1 MATPLT
7 HIILSES
14 IYYDVFSPERQWD
27 FMVGTLLPDIRYLD
41 KSIPRDKYHREN
53 MFLSTVKSA
62 STPFQQWLYFHSL
75 LDQVRDSFYI
85 QRGIYVPWVNED
97 FIIAL
102 KLLEDE
108 VLYNKISD
116 WETII
121 AYMQSFDY
129 AVLPDI
135 QSDILRTWYG
145 LIINLMS
152 RKPDDES
159 RKAFMIGLWMP
170 IGYIEKINWIVAD
183 LKKEPTSY
191 TLIEEL
197 YSSFPMLIKTK

>member
-1 MATPLT
+1 MSKQTVNFYNKF
-7 HIILSES
+7 S
-14 IYYDVFSPERQWD
+14 IYYPIV
-27 FMVGTLLPDIRYLD
+27 DI
-41 KSIPRDKYHREN
+41 
-53 MFLSTVKSA
+53 FLK
-62 STPFQQWLYFHSL
+62 PQKKELFQQINQLP
-75 LDQVRDSFYI
+75 
-85 QRGIYVPWVNED
+85 RG
-97 FIIAL
+97 
-102 KLLEDE
+102 KLLE
-108 VLYNKISD
+108 VGVGNGTHLSLYKTHQITGIDTSVKMLEIARKQKISNIKLIQMSGD
-116 WETII
+116 YLLFEDE
-121 AYMQSFDY
+121 SFDY

-197 YSSFPMLIKTK
+197 YSSFPMLIKIK